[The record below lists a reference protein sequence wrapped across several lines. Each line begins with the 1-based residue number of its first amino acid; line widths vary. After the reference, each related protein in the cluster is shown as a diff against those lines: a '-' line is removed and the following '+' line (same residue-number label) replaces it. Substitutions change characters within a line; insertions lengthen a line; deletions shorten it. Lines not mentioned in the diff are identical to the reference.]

1 MIDLEDTQ
9 PVREFPLAKAERIE
23 SGAENHILPG
33 SGGDRFAQLVL
44 GKAEAQDVLGV
55 DRFEQLQ
62 QPVHDDPVQ
71 RPVVGYYT
79 RPERLTEFLKAHAG
93 RRPVVIDE
101 IQRVPELLPL
111 VHRHIE
117 LDKSLRF
124 VLTGSSA
131 RKLRREGVDLL
142 AGRAVRCSMH
152 PFMAAEL
159 GDRFDLEAALR
170 LGMVPLVV
178 MADEPERTLRGYLD
192 LYLQQEV
199 KADGLV
205 RRLDDFSRFLEVA
218 SFSHAQLLNVAEIA
232 RECVASRN
240 TVESYL
246 GILED
251 LLIATRIPVFRRRA
265 KRAVVAHA
273 KFYFFDCGVFG
284 SLRPAGLLE
293 ARAEIE
299 GAALEGL
306 VLQHLRAWI
315 GYANADCRIFF
326 WRTRGGSE
334 VDFVLYGG
342 AGFHAIEVK
351 SGRSLRLAD
360 LRGIKA
366 FWRDYPEATPL
377 LLYRGSETLYHW
389 MGMLAKKAWNNVLR
403 PAQSCASSRRARR
416 MLLAVCCAVSC
427 TQWRNRTRLR
437 LSRTSRLG

>member
-1 MIDLEDTQ
+1 MANVPRFFDDNAGSYFLFGPRGTGKSTWLRARYPDAAWIDLLD
-9 PVREFPLAKAERIE
+9 AETERT
-23 SGAENHILPG
+23 
-33 SGGDRFAQLVL
+33 
-44 GKAEAQDVLGV
+44 
-55 DRFEQLQ
+55 
-62 QPVHDDPVQ
+62 
-71 RPVVGYYT
+71 YYT
-79 RPERLTEFLKAHAG
+79 RPERLTEFLAAHDG
-93 RRPVVIDE
+93 RRTVVIDE

-117 LDKSLRF
+117 LDKSRRF

-142 AGRAVRCSMH
+142 AGRALLCSMH

-159 GDRFDLEAALR
+159 GHGFDLAAALR
-170 LGMVPLVV
+170 VGLVPLVV
-178 MADEPERTLRGYLD
+178 MAAAPDRTLRGYID

-199 KADGLV
+199 KAEGLV

-273 KFYFFDCGVFG
+273 KFYFFDCGVFR
-284 SLRPAGLLE
+284 SLRPAGLLD
-293 ARAEIE
+293 AGAEID

-315 GYANADCRIFF
+315 GYGNADCRVFF

-334 VDFVLYGG
+334 VDFVLYG
-342 AGFHAIEVK
+342 ADGFHAIEVK
-351 SGRSLRLAD
+351 NGRSLRPAD
-360 LRGIKA
+360 LRGIKT
-366 FWRDYPEATPL
+366 FHRDYPEATPL
-377 LLYRGSETLYHW
+377 LLYRGSETLERDGVRC
-389 MGMLAKKAWNNVLR
+389 MPVDRFLR
-403 PAQSCASSRRARR
+403 ELVPGRALPR
-416 MLLAVCCAVSC
+416 
-427 TQWRNRTRLR
+427 
-437 LSRTSRLG
+437 

>member
-1 MIDLEDTQ
+1 MATVERLFEDPAGSYFLFGPRGTGKSTWLRARYPDAAWIDLLEAAT
-9 PVREFPLAKAERIE
+9 ER
-23 SGAENHILPG
+23 N
-33 SGGDRFAQLVL
+33 
-44 GKAEAQDVLGV
+44 
-55 DRFEQLQ
+55 
-62 QPVHDDPVQ
+62 
-71 RPVVGYYT
+71 YYT
-79 RPERLTEFLKAHAG
+79 RPERFAEFLAAHAG
-93 RRPVVIDE
+93 RRTVVIDE

-111 VHRHIE
+111 VHRHME
-117 LDKSLRF
+117 LDKSKRY

-178 MADEPERTLRGYLD
+178 MADAPERTLGGYID

-199 KADGLV
+199 KAEGMV
-205 RRLDDFSRFLEVA
+205 RRLDDFGRFLEVA
-218 SFSHAQLLNVAEIA
+218 SFSHGQILNVAEIA

-251 LLIATRIPVFRRRA
+251 LLVAVRIPVFRRRA
-265 KRAVVAHA
+265 KRALVSHG
-273 KFYFFDCGVFG
+273 KFYFFDCGVFR
-284 SLRPAGLLE
+284 SLRPAGLLD
-293 ARAEIE
+293 AGAEIE

-315 GYANADCRIFF
+315 GYGNADYRVHF

-334 VDFVLYGG
+334 VDFVLYGA

-351 SGRSLRLAD
+351 NGRSLRPAD

-366 FWRDYPEATPL
+366 FHHDYPEATPL
-377 LLYRGSETLYHW
+377 VLYRGAETLVRDGVRC
-389 MGMLAKKAWNNVLR
+389 MPVDRFLR
-403 PAQSCASSRRARR
+403 ALVPGRA
-416 MLLAVCCAVSC
+416 
-427 TQWRNRTRLR
+427 
-437 LSRTSRLG
+437 LSG

>member
-1 MIDLEDTQ
+1 
-9 PVREFPLAKAERIE
+9 
-23 SGAENHILPG
+23 
-33 SGGDRFAQLVL
+33 
-44 GKAEAQDVLGV
+44 
-55 DRFEQLQ
+55 
-62 QPVHDDPVQ
+62 
-71 RPVVGYYT
+71 YYT
-79 RPERLTEFLKAHAG
+79 RPERLTEFLAAHAD
-93 RRPVVIDE
+93 RRTVVIDE

-117 LDKSLRF
+117 LDKSRRF

-142 AGRAVRCSMH
+142 AGRALLCSMH

-159 GDRFDLEAALR
+159 AERFELEEALR
-170 LGMVPLVV
+170 LGLVPLVV
-178 MADEPERTLRGYLD
+178 MADAPDRTLRGYID

-199 KADGLV
+199 KAEGMV

-251 LLIATRIPVFRRRA
+251 LLIATRVPVFRRRA

-273 KFYFFDCGVFG
+273 KLYFFDCGVFR
-284 SLRPAGLLE
+284 SLRPAGLLD
-293 ARAEIE
+293 AGSEIE

-315 GYANADCRIFF
+315 GYGNADCRVYF

-334 VDFVLYGG
+334 VDFVLYGA
-342 AGFHAIEVK
+342 AGFWAIEVK
-351 SGRSLRLAD
+351 NGRSLRPSD
-360 LRGIKA
+360 LRGIRA
-366 FWRDYPEATPL
+366 FHQDYPEAAAL
-377 LLYRGSETLYHW
+377 VLYRGGDTLERD
-389 MGMLAKKAWNNVLR
+389 GVRCLPVDRFLR
-403 PAQSCASSRRARR
+403 ELVPGRP
-416 MLLAVCCAVSC
+416 LP
-427 TQWRNRTRLR
+427 N
-437 LSRTSRLG
+437 